1 MGTERELPMLGG
13 IAACLRWCEELL
25 AIVSGPILTFGLGI
39 ALVDLLT
46 DGRLTATVPALLF
59 AWAVSQAVG
68 VDSQLVGAWDKARQA
83 ARARR
88 WGVLAGMVVLGV
100 ALSYVAI
107 VAALVFATQQS
118 GNTTVGEALHRLGMD
133 GMSWLVQRSVLSV
146 VLVALSGWTRYH
158 PPAKDAAADAA
169 TERARLEREL
179 ALEPLRQAVRARRVM
194 GAATLARQTLV
205 AAAGR
210 TAETAPTLDVPP
222 VPLDV
227 PRTVKAL
234 PKPPVRSGPS
244 GPLGGGR
251 RPRRLPREDWRSVE
265 PQARAAWESGA
276 WREGMTAR
284 AMARAAG
291 ISATAASTWYRILR
305 AEAKRAA

>member
-1 MGTERELPMLGG
+1 MERDHEMPVLGG

-25 AIVSGPILTFGLGI
+25 AIVSGPVLTFGLGI

-46 DGRLTATVPALLF
+46 DGRLTATVPALLY

-83 ARARR
+83 ARQRR

-100 ALSYVAI
+100 ALSYVAV

-118 GNTTVGEALHRLGMD
+118 GGATVATALHRLGMD

-158 PPAKDAAADAA
+158 PPAKDAAAETAA
-169 TERARLEREL
+169 ERARLEREL
-179 ALEPLRQAVRARRVM
+179 SLEPLRQAVRARRAL
-194 GAATLARQTLV
+194 GAVGLARQTLA

-210 TAETAPTLDVPP
+210 AVTVAGAEPEPLPAPAF
-222 VPLDV
+222 
-227 PRTVKAL
+227 KAL
-234 PKPPVRSGPS
+234 PTPPRRGGPS
-244 GPLGGGR
+244 GPLRGR
-251 RPRRLPREDWRSVE
+251 KPRRLPDDWRSVE
-265 PQARAAWESGA
+265 PQARQAWESGA

-284 AMARAAG
+284 AMATAAA
-291 ISATAASTWYRILR
+291 ISPTAASTWYRILR
-305 AEAKRAA
+305 AEARKAA